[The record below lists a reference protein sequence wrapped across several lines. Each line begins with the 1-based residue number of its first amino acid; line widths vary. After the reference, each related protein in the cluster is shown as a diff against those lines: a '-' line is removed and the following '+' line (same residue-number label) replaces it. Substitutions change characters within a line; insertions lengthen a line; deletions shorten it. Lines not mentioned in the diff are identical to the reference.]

1 MSALYGIVLALLS
14 IATVIVMVGS
24 AKLSFDMFWMV
35 HTCMIPMSEEN
46 AYSVRA
52 VAWRHIATAGGAL
65 VVLSLISVSWTGG
78 TLIPVVGMI
87 VGGTLYVV
95 GREGHFVME
104 RKSR

>member
-35 HTCMIPMSEEN
+35 RSHIIPMSEEDV
-46 AYSVRA
+46 YSIQA
-52 VAWRHIATAGGAL
+52 TAWRHVAT
-65 VVLSLISVSWTGG
+65 TGG
-78 TLIPVVGMI
+78 TLVVLALISMSWMSGTPIPLVGMM
-87 VGGTLYVV
+87 VGGTLYIV
-95 GREGHFVME
+95 GREGHFAME

>member
-35 HTCMIPMSEEN
+35 RSHIIPMSEED
-46 AYSVRA
+46 AYSIQA
-52 VAWRHIATAGGAL
+52 TAWRHIATTGGAL
-65 VVLSLISVSWTGG
+65 VVLALISMSWLSGP
-78 TLIPVVGMI
+78 LPIAGMI
-87 VGGTLYVV
+87 VGGCLYVA

-104 RKSR
+104 RKRT

>member
-1 MSALYGIVLALLS
+1 MSALYGIVLSLLAISTS
-14 IATVIVMVGS
+14 IILVGS

-35 HTCMIPMSEEN
+35 HTCMVPSEED

-65 VVLSLISVSWTGG
+65 VVLALISMSWLSGP
-78 TLIPVVGMI
+78 LPIAGMI
-87 VGGTLYVV
+87 VGGCLYVA

>member
-1 MSALYGIVLALLS
+1 MSALYGIVLSLLAISTS
-14 IATVIVMVGS
+14 IILVGS

-35 HTCMIPMSEEN
+35 HTCMVPSEED

-65 VVLSLISVSWTGG
+65 VVLALISMSWLSGP
-78 TLIPVVGMI
+78 LPIAGMI
-87 VGGTLYVV
+87 IGGVIYVA
-95 GREGHFVME
+95 GREGHFAME

>member
-1 MSALYGIVLALLS
+1 MSALYGIVLSLLAIS
-14 IATVIVMVGS
+14 TSMILVGS

-35 HTCMIPMSEEN
+35 HTCMVPSEED

-52 VAWRHIATAGGAL
+52 AAWRHIATAGGAL
-65 VVLSLISVSWTGG
+65 VVLALISMSWLSGP
-78 TLIPVVGMI
+78 LPIAGMI
-87 VGGTLYVV
+87 VGGCLYVA

>member
-1 MSALYGIVLALLS
+1 MSALYGIVLALLAVSTS
-14 IATVIVMVGS
+14 IILVGS
-24 AKLSFDMFWMV
+24 IKLSVDMFWMV
-35 HTCMIPMSEEN
+35 RSHIIPMSEEDT
-46 AYSVRA
+46 YSIQA
-52 VAWRHIATAGGAL
+52 TAWRHIATAGGAL
-65 VVLSLISVSWTGG
+65 VVLSLISMSWMNG

>member
-1 MSALYGIVLALLS
+1 MSALYGIVLSLLTISTS
-14 IATVIVMVGS
+14 IILVGS

-35 HTCMIPMSEEN
+35 HTCMVPSEED

-65 VVLSLISVSWTGG
+65 VVLALISMSWLSGP
-78 TLIPVVGMI
+78 LPIAGMI
-87 VGGTLYVV
+87 IGGVIYVA

>member
-1 MSALYGIVLALLS
+1 MIL
-14 IATVIVMVGS
+14 VGS

-35 HTCMIPMSEEN
+35 HTCMVPSEED

-52 VAWRHIATAGGAL
+52 AAWRHIATAGGAL
-65 VVLSLISVSWTGG
+65 VVLALISMSWLSGP
-78 TLIPVVGMI
+78 LPIAGMI
-87 VGGTLYVV
+87 VGGCLYVA

>member
-35 HTCMIPMSEEN
+35 RSHIIPMSEED
-46 AYSVRA
+46 AYSIQA
-52 VAWRHIATAGGAL
+52 TAWRHVATVGGTL
-65 VVLSLISVSWTGG
+65 VVLALISMSWLSG

-87 VGGTLYVV
+87 VGGTLYIV
-95 GREGHFVME
+95 GREGHFVIE
-104 RKSR
+104 RKRT

>member
-35 HTCMIPMSEEN
+35 HTCMVPSEED

-52 VAWRHIATAGGAL
+52 AAWRHIATAGGAL
-65 VVLSLISVSWTGG
+65 VVLSLVSMSWMSG
-78 TLIPVVGMI
+78 TPIPLVGMM
-87 VGGTLYVV
+87 VGGTLYIV
-95 GREGHFVME
+95 GREGHFAME

>member
-1 MSALYGIVLALLS
+1 MSALYGIVLSLLTISTS
-14 IATVIVMVGS
+14 IILVGS
-24 AKLSFDMFWMV
+24 IKVSVDMFWMV
-35 HTCMIPMSEEN
+35 HAHMIPMSEEC

-65 VVLSLISVSWTGG
+65 VVLALISMSWLSGP
-78 TLIPVVGMI
+78 LPIAGMI
-87 VGGTLYVV
+87 VGGCLYVA

>member
-1 MSALYGIVLALLS
+1 MSALYGIVLALLAVSTS
-14 IATVIVMVGS
+14 IILVGS
-24 AKLSFDMFWMV
+24 IKLSVDMFWMV
-35 HTCMIPMSEEN
+35 RSHIIPMSEED
-46 AYSVRA
+46 AYSIQA
-52 VAWRHIATAGGAL
+52 TAWRHIATAGGAL
-65 VVLSLISVSWTGG
+65 VVLSLISMSWMNG